1 MNLSITE
8 MASFAVHI
16 LKNYPVGSVHSVYRK
31 TINLNM
37 GIYLVSLQAESSPL
51 SPISLITS
59 LTTAE
64 MNALTIHPGDPV
76 TVHGQTLTIFSDDVL
91 TTFTLVNVAV
101 FESFVPNCFSDISM
115 YGIEQ
120 AIRLSESGG
129 ISELFFA
136 KKQKA
141 SSDFGK
147 EAFLSIARNRISD
160 ADSFLSICNYEEAC
174 RTLIRMLGLGIGLTP
189 SGDDFLCGV
198 LAGLLFCGKWNH
210 PFSRLLRQELS
221 HHLCD
226 TNDISRAFLSCS
238 LSQHFSRPVKELPSC
253 KDVHTVLSSFGQIGH
268 SSGLDSLCG
277 IYFILRHFH
286 KHP

>member
-1 MNLSITE
+1 MNHSITE
-8 MASFAVHI
+8 MASFAAHI

-59 LTTAE
+59 LTAAE
-64 MNALTIHPGDPV
+64 MNTLTIHPGDPV

-91 TTFTLVNVAV
+91 TKFTLINVAV
-101 FESFVPNCFSDISM
+101 FESFVPNCFSDISIH
-115 YGIEQ
+115 GIEE

-141 SSDFGK
+141 PSDFGK
-147 EAFLSIARNRISD
+147 EAFLSIARKRISD
-160 ADSFLSICNYEEAC
+160 TDSFLSLTSYEEAC
-174 RTLIRMLGLGIGLTP
+174 RTLIGMIGLGIGLTP
-189 SGDDFLCGV
+189 SGDDFLCGI
-198 LAGLLFCGKWNH
+198 LAGLLFSGKWNH
-210 PFSRLLRQELS
+210 SFSRLLRQELS

-226 TNDISRAFLSCS
+226 TNDISRAFLSCA
-238 LSQHFSRPVKELPSC
+238 LNQHFSRPVKNLPSF
-253 KDVHTVLSSFGQIGH
+253 KDAHTVLSSFGQIGH
-268 SSGLDSLCG
+268 SSGMDSLCG